1 MNWKENDCKLLQE
14 FEHIF
19 EKDKRDST
27 CCSVRD
33 IACRLP
39 GELDLV
45 AVGIS
50 TLRLRVDTFDLVSV
64 FEVPATG
71 SLRLIKSEVAFKE

>member
-1 MNWKENDCKLLQE
+1 MNWKENDCNLLQE
-14 FEHIF
+14 FEHRF
-19 EKDKRDST
+19 EKTNRDSF
-27 CCSVRD
+27 CSVRD

-45 AVGIS
+45 AVGIG
-50 TLRLRVDTFDLVSV
+50 TLSLRVNTFDLVSV